1 MAVIDTRGGRV
12 KEVDPDIRA
21 RSSVPT
27 YQSNEN
33 LKLGRVP
40 QINATAFAAPGRALE
55 RAGAAISGAADRL
68 GALSDKQNNFKDALN
83 FTNLQN
89 NLNMEY
95 LNHTQTSS
103 EDGVDFAKGW
113 QQKQQ
118 QLTDEFLGGVSPK
131 NKDRYKVNVAGVTGR
146 HSLRAAEDEY
156 NTRNQYQ
163 TKKLAGHVLTQSQI
177 LLKSPTPEALE
188 DAVQSKDMLIDSMS
202 ISRSRK
208 EALKRQNGLM
218 LRSKYIEGLEKK
230 DPIAAKAELQK
241 LRSEIGETFKA
252 SEKEAKN
259 SKVNSA
265 KLPNNAVGQA
275 LGAAAQRHGVN
286 PDVIASIAKIE
297 SNFDPSV
304 QAGGHRWPK
313 GRKRPSSAR
322 GLGQF
327 INSTARQYGLKND
340 GSDSIQA
347 QSDALARF
355 TKDNITVLKRNLKR
369 DPTPGEV
376 YLAHFAGVGR
386 AQAIGRANDN
396 TPISK
401 VLSQKAIAA
410 NRSILQ
416 GKTVGQVKAW
426 AARKMGG
433 TVSTKVSEAA
443 YVPPKIDNMLNGI
456 EKRIDKAVVE
466 RQELVVKD
474 ALKGKPALVQQQMID
489 QLAEKSRTEPG
500 NKQLEQQLEFAKKAK
515 KKFDTAIKNDP
526 LDVGESHGIAE
537 VKPLIQEGKAPVE
550 TLNERRVAANKIAEV
565 YQIKPRFLRPDEAV
579 QFKQRFDMLET
590 SDQLAQLAAFEH
602 GFKGDATKVISE
614 FSKQDV
620 GFAHVGGL
628 FLKGRR
634 DVAARALIGM
644 KAMNDKANK
653 IMVENLNKVDTR
665 TAITNVFGNL
675 FPNLDKGLH
684 KGFLV
689 AGQALAFEA
698 LMTGKETDPQ
708 TALENGLRAASGEK
722 IVDGGLF
729 GFDEQWGGI
738 AEFNGQKF
746 LVPTDMKAD
755 DIEDAFEF
763 ITSNAKGSKEIFLRN
778 SDLLPTNPET
788 REPVTGEE
796 LEGATFVSVEQG
808 KYKIVLDSGHTLKNS
823 KPSHVDSKG
832 LEFYSAYILDIN
844 DAAKTISDLS
854 KKNEANNSRLIFRG
868 ID

>member
-202 ISRSRK
+202 ISPSRK
-208 EALKRQNGLM
+208 AALKRQNGLM
-218 LRSKYIEGLEKK
+218 LRARYIEGLEKK
-230 DPIAAKAELQK
+230 DPMAAKAELQK

-252 SEKEAKN
+252 SGKEAKN
-259 SKVNSA
+259 SQATST

-286 PDVIASIAKIE
+286 PDVIASITKIE
-297 SNFDPSV
+297 SNFNPR
-304 QAGGHRWPK
+304 AKNPN
-313 GRKRPSSAR
+313 SSAR

-327 INSTARQYGLKND
+327 INSTGRQYGLKND

-386 AQAIGRANDN
+386 AQAIGRASDN

-443 YVPPKIDNMLNGI
+443 YVPPKIDKMLNGI

-474 ALKGKPALVQQQMID
+474 ALKGKPSAAIEIMVDGYRD
-489 QLAEKSRTEPG
+489 QLDKDPNNSGLQQAVKVGDKYLKQQKSA
-500 NKQLEQQLEFAKKAK
+500 L
-515 KKFDTAIKNDP
+515 KNDP
-526 LDVGESHGIAE
+526 LKYADDQGLVDVPSIFAKPDIGEALAERLPLVEQVKDTYGIEPVYLKEDERAH
-537 VKPLIQEGKAPVE
+537 LSYQFQELGFQEKMQFIARIEKGAKGKAGKIFNEIAGTDPAMAHIGGLFLTGRTE
-550 TLNERRVAANKIAEV
+550 TATLAMRGLELSKDKALRDVVANLK
-565 YQIKPRFLRPDEAV
+565 EA
-579 QFKQRFDMLET
+579 DIT
-590 SDQLAQLAAFEH
+590 AAY
-602 GFKGDATKVISE
+602 
-614 FSKQDV
+614 QDV
-620 GFAHVGGL
+620 FGNTFSLSQMKKAGPFITTSKSIAIALMAQGKHTDPADALKEGLKLATGQREINGDQYGGIIEFNGQRVMLHPDHKADDVEELFDFLTSRENHAKTQVQSALGHLGVGGL
-628 FLKGRR
+628 FSPK
-634 DVAARALIGM
+634 DNNEDINKNALNYFLQKDGVNPTNPLTQRPVT
-644 KAMNDKANK
+644 AEEMNDAKFVSVGPGRFL
-653 IMVENLNKVDTR
+653 IMIDGVALKDTR
-665 TAITNVFGNL
+665 TTERLNETNNL
-675 FPNLDKGLH
+675 FRDEYVLDL
-684 KGFLV
+684 
-689 AGQALAFEA
+689 
-698 LMTGKETDPQ
+698 
-708 TALENGLRAASGEK
+708 S
-722 IVDGGLF
+722 GGL
-729 GFDEQWGGI
+729 
-738 AEFNGQKF
+738 
-746 LVPTDMKAD
+746 
-755 DIEDAFEF
+755 
-763 ITSNAKGSKEIFLRN
+763 
-778 SDLLPTNPET
+778 
-788 REPVTGEE
+788 EE
-796 LEGATFVSVEQG
+796 S
-808 KYKIVLDSGHTLKNS
+808 LK
-823 KPSHVDSKG
+823 
-832 LEFYSAYILDIN
+832 LMQ
-844 DAAKTISDLS
+844 
-854 KKNEANNSRLIFRG
+854 
-868 ID
+868 